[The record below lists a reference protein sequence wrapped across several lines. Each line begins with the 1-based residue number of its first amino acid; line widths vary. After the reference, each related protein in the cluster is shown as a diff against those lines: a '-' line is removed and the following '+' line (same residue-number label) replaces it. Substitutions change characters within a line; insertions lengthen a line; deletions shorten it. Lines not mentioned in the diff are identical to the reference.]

1 MADSR
6 SPTDISCGW
15 RIGSNCICYFDWR
28 IWCNKLSYSQ
38 KQRNS
43 ASHNLASTLTTRR
56 RTAHS
61 GIRALR
67 HYCCHQHDCN
77 IFDRHV
83 ATRQKGKVMLA
94 LTDIT
99 LNYEGRTILDNASLS
114 VARGEIVSLVGPSG
128 SGKTTLLRVIA
139 GLEQPSQGTVVI
151 DNKLMT
157 GIPTHKR
164 DVGLVFQDNQLFPH
178 LCVFDNIAYSLRVK
192 RVSKAL
198 QIEKVNE
205 MLSLIGMEDLARR
218 DVGQLSGG
226 EAKRIAVARALVAD
240 PFILLLDEP
249 LTGLDAELRDRL
261 LEDMG
266 ALLRARRTTVVHVT
280 HDHNE
285 ATRLSDRVVDVR
297 TLGQSG
303 VQLQ

>member
-1 MADSR
+1 
-6 SPTDISCGW
+6 
-15 RIGSNCICYFDWR
+15 
-28 IWCNKLSYSQ
+28 
-38 KQRNS
+38 
-43 ASHNLASTLTTRR
+43 
-56 RTAHS
+56 
-61 GIRALR
+61 
-67 HYCCHQHDCN
+67 
-77 IFDRHV
+77 
-83 ATRQKGKVMLA
+83 MLA

-99 LNYEGRTILDNASLS
+99 IDYEGRTILDNACLS
-114 VARGEIVSLVGPSG
+114 VSRGEIVSLVGPSG

-139 GLEQPSQGTVVI
+139 GLELPSRGTVVI

-178 LCVFDNIAYSLRVK
+178 LSVFDNIAYSLRIK

-205 MLSLIGMEDLARR
+205 MLSLIGMENLAHR

-249 LTGLDAELRDRL
+249 LTGLDTELHDRL
-261 LEDMG
+261 LDDMG
-266 ALLRARRTTVVHVT
+266 ALLRARQTTVVHVT

-285 ATRLSDRVVDVR
+285 AARLSDRVVDVR
-297 TLGQSG
+297 TLGQSRS
-303 VQLQ
+303 QLQ

>member
-1 MADSR
+1 
-6 SPTDISCGW
+6 
-15 RIGSNCICYFDWR
+15 
-28 IWCNKLSYSQ
+28 
-38 KQRNS
+38 
-43 ASHNLASTLTTRR
+43 
-56 RTAHS
+56 
-61 GIRALR
+61 
-67 HYCCHQHDCN
+67 
-77 IFDRHV
+77 
-83 ATRQKGKVMLA
+83 MLA

-99 LNYEGRTILDNASLS
+99 LNYEGRTILDNACLS

-139 GLEQPSQGTVVI
+139 GLELPSRGTVVI

-178 LCVFDNIAYSLRVK
+178 LCVFDNIAYSLRIK

-218 DVGQLSGG
+218 AVGQLSGG

-249 LTGLDAELRDRL
+249 LTGLDAELHDRL

>member
-1 MADSR
+1 
-6 SPTDISCGW
+6 
-15 RIGSNCICYFDWR
+15 
-28 IWCNKLSYSQ
+28 
-38 KQRNS
+38 
-43 ASHNLASTLTTRR
+43 
-56 RTAHS
+56 
-61 GIRALR
+61 
-67 HYCCHQHDCN
+67 
-77 IFDRHV
+77 
-83 ATRQKGKVMLA
+83 MLA
-94 LTDIT
+94 LTNIII
-99 LNYEGRTILDNASLS
+99 NYEGRTILDNACLS

-139 GLEQPSQGTVVI
+139 GLELPSRGTVVI

-178 LCVFDNIAYSLRVK
+178 LCVFDNIAYSLRIK

-198 QIEKVNE
+198 QSEKVNE

-218 DVGQLSGG
+218 AVGQLSGG

-249 LTGLDAELRDRL
+249 LTGLDAELHDRL

>member
-1 MADSR
+1 
-6 SPTDISCGW
+6 
-15 RIGSNCICYFDWR
+15 
-28 IWCNKLSYSQ
+28 
-38 KQRNS
+38 
-43 ASHNLASTLTTRR
+43 
-56 RTAHS
+56 
-61 GIRALR
+61 
-67 HYCCHQHDCN
+67 
-77 IFDRHV
+77 
-83 ATRQKGKVMLA
+83 MLA
-94 LTDIT
+94 LAGIT
-99 LNYEGRTILDNASLS
+99 INYEGRTILDNACLS

-139 GLEQPSQGTVVI
+139 GLELPSRGTVVI

-178 LCVFDNIAYSLRVK
+178 LCVFDNIAYSLRIK

-218 DVGQLSGG
+218 DVDQLSGG

-249 LTGLDAELRDRL
+249 LTGLDAELHDRL
-261 LEDMG
+261 LDDMG

-303 VQLQ
+303 VQVQ

>member
-1 MADSR
+1 
-6 SPTDISCGW
+6 
-15 RIGSNCICYFDWR
+15 
-28 IWCNKLSYSQ
+28 
-38 KQRNS
+38 
-43 ASHNLASTLTTRR
+43 
-56 RTAHS
+56 
-61 GIRALR
+61 
-67 HYCCHQHDCN
+67 
-77 IFDRHV
+77 
-83 ATRQKGKVMLA
+83 MLA

-99 LNYEGRTILDNASLS
+99 INYEGRTILDSACLS

-139 GLEQPSQGTVVI
+139 GLEHPSQGTVVI

-157 GIPTHKR
+157 GVPTHKR

-178 LCVFDNIAYSLRVK
+178 LSVFDNIAYSLRIK

-205 MLSLIGMEDLARR
+205 MLSLIGMENLAHR

-249 LTGLDAELRDRL
+249 LTGLDTELHDRL
-261 LEDMG
+261 LDDMG
-266 ALLRARRTTVVHVT
+266 ALLRARQTTVVHVT

-285 ATRLSDRVVDVR
+285 AARLSDRVVDVR
-297 TLGQSG
+297 TLGQSHS
-303 VQLQ
+303 QLQ

>member
-1 MADSR
+1 MLD
-6 SPTDISCGW
+6 
-15 RIGSNCICYFDWR
+15 
-28 IWCNKLSYSQ
+28 
-38 KQRNS
+38 
-43 ASHNLASTLTTRR
+43 LA
-56 RTAHS
+56 
-61 GIRALR
+61 GIT
-67 HYCCHQHDCN
+67 
-77 IFDRHV
+77 I
-83 ATRQKGKVMLA
+83 
-94 LTDIT
+94 
-99 LNYEGRTILDNASLS
+99 NYEGRTILDNACLS

-139 GLEQPSQGTVVI
+139 GLELPSRGTVVI

-178 LCVFDNIAYSLRVK
+178 LSVFDNIAYSLRIK

-218 DVGQLSGG
+218 DVDQLSGG

-249 LTGLDAELRDRL
+249 LTGLDAELHDRL
-261 LEDMG
+261 LDDMG

>member
-1 MADSR
+1 
-6 SPTDISCGW
+6 
-15 RIGSNCICYFDWR
+15 
-28 IWCNKLSYSQ
+28 
-38 KQRNS
+38 
-43 ASHNLASTLTTRR
+43 
-56 RTAHS
+56 
-61 GIRALR
+61 
-67 HYCCHQHDCN
+67 
-77 IFDRHV
+77 
-83 ATRQKGKVMLA
+83 MLA

-99 LNYEGRTILDNASLS
+99 INYEGRTILDHACLS

-128 SGKTTLLRVIA
+128 SGKTSLLRVIA
-139 GLEQPSQGTVVI
+139 GLEQPNHGTVVI

-178 LCVFDNIAYSLRVK
+178 LSVFDNVAYSLRIK
-192 RVSKAL
+192 RVAKAQ

-205 MLSLIGMEDLARR
+205 VLSLVGMQDLAHR
-218 DVGQLSGG
+218 DVEHLSGG

-249 LTGLDAELRDRL
+249 LTGLDTELHDRL

-266 ALLRARRTTVVHVT
+266 VLLRTRGTTVVHVT

-285 ATRLSDRVVDVR
+285 ATRLSNRVVDVR
-297 TLGQSG
+297 TLGQPRS
-303 VQLQ
+303 QLQ

>member
-1 MADSR
+1 
-6 SPTDISCGW
+6 
-15 RIGSNCICYFDWR
+15 
-28 IWCNKLSYSQ
+28 
-38 KQRNS
+38 
-43 ASHNLASTLTTRR
+43 
-56 RTAHS
+56 
-61 GIRALR
+61 
-67 HYCCHQHDCN
+67 
-77 IFDRHV
+77 
-83 ATRQKGKVMLA
+83 MLA
-94 LTDIT
+94 LAGIT
-99 LNYEGRTILDNASLS
+99 INYEGRTILDNACLS

-139 GLEQPSQGTVVI
+139 GLELPSRGTVVI

-178 LCVFDNIAYSLRVK
+178 LSVFDNIAYSLRIK

-205 MLSLIGMEDLARR
+205 MLSLIGMEDLAHR

-249 LTGLDAELRDRL
+249 LTGLDAELHDRL
-261 LEDMG
+261 LDDMG

>member
-1 MADSR
+1 
-6 SPTDISCGW
+6 
-15 RIGSNCICYFDWR
+15 
-28 IWCNKLSYSQ
+28 
-38 KQRNS
+38 
-43 ASHNLASTLTTRR
+43 
-56 RTAHS
+56 
-61 GIRALR
+61 
-67 HYCCHQHDCN
+67 
-77 IFDRHV
+77 
-83 ATRQKGKVMLA
+83 MLA

-99 LNYEGRTILDNASLS
+99 LKYEGRTILDNASLS

-157 GIPTHKR
+157 GIPTHER

-178 LCVFDNIAYSLRVK
+178 LCVFDNIAYSLRIK

-226 EAKRIAVARALVAD
+226 EAKRIAVARALVAV

-297 TLGQSG
+297 TLGQPRS
-303 VQLQ
+303 QLP

>member
-1 MADSR
+1 
-6 SPTDISCGW
+6 
-15 RIGSNCICYFDWR
+15 
-28 IWCNKLSYSQ
+28 
-38 KQRNS
+38 
-43 ASHNLASTLTTRR
+43 
-56 RTAHS
+56 
-61 GIRALR
+61 
-67 HYCCHQHDCN
+67 
-77 IFDRHV
+77 
-83 ATRQKGKVMLA
+83 MLA

-99 LNYEGRTILDNASLS
+99 INYEGRTILDNACLS

-139 GLEQPSQGTVVI
+139 GLEQPSQGTVII

-178 LCVFDNIAYSLRVK
+178 LSVFDNIAYSLRIK

-205 MLSLIGMEDLARR
+205 MLSLIGMENLAHR

-249 LTGLDAELRDRL
+249 LTGLDTELHDRL
-261 LEDMG
+261 LDDMG
-266 ALLRARRTTVVHVT
+266 ALLRARQTTVVHVT

-285 ATRLSDRVVDVR
+285 AARLSDRVVDVR
-297 TLGQSG
+297 TLGQSRS
-303 VQLQ
+303 QLQ

>member
-1 MADSR
+1 
-6 SPTDISCGW
+6 
-15 RIGSNCICYFDWR
+15 
-28 IWCNKLSYSQ
+28 
-38 KQRNS
+38 
-43 ASHNLASTLTTRR
+43 
-56 RTAHS
+56 
-61 GIRALR
+61 
-67 HYCCHQHDCN
+67 
-77 IFDRHV
+77 
-83 ATRQKGKVMLA
+83 MLA
-94 LTDIT
+94 LTNIT
-99 LNYEGRTILDNASLS
+99 INYEGRTILDSACLS

-139 GLEQPSQGTVVI
+139 GLEHPSQGTVVI

-157 GIPTHKR
+157 GVPTHKR

-178 LCVFDNIAYSLRVK
+178 LSVFDNIAYSLRIK

-205 MLSLIGMEDLARR
+205 MLSLIGMEDLAHR

-249 LTGLDAELRDRL
+249 LTGLDTELHDRL
-261 LEDMG
+261 LDDMG
-266 ALLRARRTTVVHVT
+266 ALLRARQTTVVHVT

-285 ATRLSDRVVDVR
+285 AARLSDRVVDVR
-297 TLGQSG
+297 TLGQSRS
-303 VQLQ
+303 QLQ

>member
-1 MADSR
+1 
-6 SPTDISCGW
+6 
-15 RIGSNCICYFDWR
+15 
-28 IWCNKLSYSQ
+28 
-38 KQRNS
+38 
-43 ASHNLASTLTTRR
+43 
-56 RTAHS
+56 
-61 GIRALR
+61 
-67 HYCCHQHDCN
+67 
-77 IFDRHV
+77 
-83 ATRQKGKVMLA
+83 MLA

-99 LNYEGRTILDNASLS
+99 IKYEGRTILDNACLS
-114 VARGEIVSLVGPSG
+114 VSRGEIVSLVGPSG

-151 DNKLMT
+151 DDKLMT

-178 LCVFDNIAYSLRVK
+178 LCVFDNIAYSLRIK

-240 PFILLLDEP
+240 PYILLLDEP
-249 LTGLDAELRDRL
+249 LTGLDAELHDRL
-261 LEDMG
+261 LDDMG
-266 ALLRARRTTVVHVT
+266 ALLRARQTTVVHVT

-285 ATRLSDRVVDVR
+285 AARLSDRVVDVR
-297 TLGQSG
+297 SLGQSRS
-303 VQLQ
+303 QLQ

>member
-1 MADSR
+1 
-6 SPTDISCGW
+6 
-15 RIGSNCICYFDWR
+15 
-28 IWCNKLSYSQ
+28 
-38 KQRNS
+38 
-43 ASHNLASTLTTRR
+43 
-56 RTAHS
+56 
-61 GIRALR
+61 
-67 HYCCHQHDCN
+67 
-77 IFDRHV
+77 
-83 ATRQKGKVMLA
+83 MLA
-94 LTDIT
+94 LTNIT
-99 LNYEGRTILDNASLS
+99 INYEGRTILDSACLS

-139 GLEQPSQGTVVI
+139 GLEHPSQGTVVI

-157 GIPTHKR
+157 GVPTHKR

-178 LCVFDNIAYSLRVK
+178 LSVFDNIAYSLRIK

-205 MLSLIGMEDLARR
+205 MLSLIGMENLAHR

-249 LTGLDAELRDRL
+249 LTGLDTELHDRL
-261 LEDMG
+261 LDDMG
-266 ALLRARRTTVVHVT
+266 ALLRARQTTVVHVT

-285 ATRLSDRVVDVR
+285 AARLSDRVVDVR
-297 TLGQSG
+297 TLGQSRS
-303 VQLQ
+303 QLQ

>member
-1 MADSR
+1 
-6 SPTDISCGW
+6 
-15 RIGSNCICYFDWR
+15 
-28 IWCNKLSYSQ
+28 
-38 KQRNS
+38 
-43 ASHNLASTLTTRR
+43 
-56 RTAHS
+56 
-61 GIRALR
+61 
-67 HYCCHQHDCN
+67 
-77 IFDRHV
+77 
-83 ATRQKGKVMLA
+83 MLA
-94 LTDIT
+94 LADIT
-99 LNYEGRTILDNASLS
+99 INYEGRTILDNACLS

-139 GLEQPSQGTVVI
+139 GLEQPIQGTVVI

-178 LCVFDNIAYSLRVK
+178 LSVFDNIAYSLRIK

-205 MLSLIGMEDLARR
+205 MLSLIGMEDLAHR

-226 EAKRIAVARALVAD
+226 EAKRIAVARALVAG

-249 LTGLDAELRDRL
+249 LTGLDAELHDRL
-261 LEDMG
+261 LDDIG
-266 ALLRARRTTVVHVT
+266 ALLRARKTTVVHVT

-297 TLGQSG
+297 YLGQSG

>member
-1 MADSR
+1 
-6 SPTDISCGW
+6 
-15 RIGSNCICYFDWR
+15 
-28 IWCNKLSYSQ
+28 
-38 KQRNS
+38 
-43 ASHNLASTLTTRR
+43 
-56 RTAHS
+56 
-61 GIRALR
+61 
-67 HYCCHQHDCN
+67 
-77 IFDRHV
+77 
-83 ATRQKGKVMLA
+83 MLA

-99 LNYEGRTILDNASLS
+99 LIYEGQTILDSASLS
-114 VARGEIVSLVGPSG
+114 VARGEIISLVGPSG

-151 DNKLMT
+151 DNKLMI
-157 GIPTHKR
+157 GIPTYKR

-205 MLSLIGMEDLARR
+205 MLSLIGMEDLAHR

-249 LTGLDAELRDRL
+249 LTGLDAELHDRL
-261 LEDMG
+261 LDDMG
-266 ALLRARRTTVVHVT
+266 ALLRARGTTVVHVT

>member
-1 MADSR
+1 
-6 SPTDISCGW
+6 
-15 RIGSNCICYFDWR
+15 
-28 IWCNKLSYSQ
+28 
-38 KQRNS
+38 
-43 ASHNLASTLTTRR
+43 
-56 RTAHS
+56 
-61 GIRALR
+61 
-67 HYCCHQHDCN
+67 
-77 IFDRHV
+77 
-83 ATRQKGKVMLA
+83 MLA

-99 LNYEGRTILDNASLS
+99 LNYEGRTILDSASLN

-139 GLEQPSQGTVVI
+139 GLEQPSQGNVVI
-151 DNKLMT
+151 DGKLMT
-157 GIPTHKR
+157 GVPTHKR

-178 LCVFDNIAYSLRVK
+178 LCVFDNIAYSLRIK

-205 MLSLIGMEDLARR
+205 MLSLVGMEDLARR
-218 DVGQLSGG
+218 DVGNLSGG

-249 LTGLDAELRDRL
+249 LTGLDVELRDRL

-266 ALLRARRTTVVHVT
+266 ALLRTRGTTVVHVT

-285 ATRLSDRVVDVR
+285 AARLSDRVVDVR

>member
-1 MADSR
+1 
-6 SPTDISCGW
+6 
-15 RIGSNCICYFDWR
+15 
-28 IWCNKLSYSQ
+28 
-38 KQRNS
+38 
-43 ASHNLASTLTTRR
+43 
-56 RTAHS
+56 
-61 GIRALR
+61 
-67 HYCCHQHDCN
+67 
-77 IFDRHV
+77 
-83 ATRQKGKVMLA
+83 MLA

-99 LNYEGRTILDNASLS
+99 INYEGRTILDSACLS

-139 GLEQPSQGTVVI
+139 GLEHPSQGTVVI

-157 GIPTHKR
+157 GVPTHKR

-178 LCVFDNIAYSLRVK
+178 LSVFDNIAYSLRIK

-205 MLSLIGMEDLARR
+205 MLSLIGMENLAHR

-249 LTGLDAELRDRL
+249 LTGLDTELHDRL
-261 LEDMG
+261 LDEMG
-266 ALLRARRTTVVHVT
+266 ALLRTRGTTVVHVT

-303 VQLQ
+303 SQLQ

>member
-1 MADSR
+1 
-6 SPTDISCGW
+6 
-15 RIGSNCICYFDWR
+15 
-28 IWCNKLSYSQ
+28 
-38 KQRNS
+38 
-43 ASHNLASTLTTRR
+43 
-56 RTAHS
+56 
-61 GIRALR
+61 
-67 HYCCHQHDCN
+67 
-77 IFDRHV
+77 
-83 ATRQKGKVMLA
+83 MLA

-99 LNYEGRTILDNASLS
+99 LNYEGRTILNNASLS

-139 GLEQPSQGTVVI
+139 GLELPSQGNVVI
-151 DNKLMT
+151 DGKLMT
-157 GIPTHKR
+157 GVPTHKR

-178 LCVFDNIAYSLRVK
+178 LCVFDNIAYSLRIK

-205 MLSLIGMEDLARR
+205 MLSLVGMEDLARR
-218 DVGQLSGG
+218 DVGNLSGG

-249 LTGLDAELRDRL
+249 LTGLDVELRDRL

-266 ALLRARRTTVVHVT
+266 ALLRTRGTTVVHVT

-285 ATRLSDRVVDVR
+285 AARLSNRVVDVR

>member
-1 MADSR
+1 
-6 SPTDISCGW
+6 
-15 RIGSNCICYFDWR
+15 
-28 IWCNKLSYSQ
+28 
-38 KQRNS
+38 
-43 ASHNLASTLTTRR
+43 
-56 RTAHS
+56 
-61 GIRALR
+61 
-67 HYCCHQHDCN
+67 
-77 IFDRHV
+77 
-83 ATRQKGKVMLA
+83 MLA

-99 LNYEGRTILDNASLS
+99 INYAGRTILDSACLS

-139 GLEQPSQGTVVI
+139 GLEEPSQGKVVI
-151 DNKLMT
+151 GNKLMT

-178 LCVFDNIAYSLRVK
+178 LCVFDNIAYSLRIK
-192 RVSKAL
+192 RVAKDL

-205 MLSLIGMEDLARR
+205 MLSLIGMEDLAHR
-218 DVGQLSGG
+218 DVGSLSGG

-249 LTGLDAELRDRL
+249 LTGLDAELHDRL
-261 LEDMG
+261 LDEMG
-266 ALLRARRTTVVHVT
+266 ALLRTRGTTVVHVT

-303 VQLQ
+303 SQLQ

>member
-1 MADSR
+1 
-6 SPTDISCGW
+6 
-15 RIGSNCICYFDWR
+15 
-28 IWCNKLSYSQ
+28 
-38 KQRNS
+38 
-43 ASHNLASTLTTRR
+43 
-56 RTAHS
+56 
-61 GIRALR
+61 
-67 HYCCHQHDCN
+67 
-77 IFDRHV
+77 
-83 ATRQKGKVMLA
+83 MLA

-99 LNYEGRTILDNASLS
+99 LNYEGRTILDNACLS

-139 GLEQPSQGTVVI
+139 GLELPSRGTVVI

-178 LCVFDNIAYSLRVK
+178 LCVFDNIAYSLRIK

-218 DVGQLSGG
+218 AVGQLSGG

-249 LTGLDAELRDRL
+249 LTGLDAELHDRL

-266 ALLRARRTTVVHVT
+266 ALLRARRTTVMHVT

>member
-1 MADSR
+1 
-6 SPTDISCGW
+6 
-15 RIGSNCICYFDWR
+15 
-28 IWCNKLSYSQ
+28 
-38 KQRNS
+38 
-43 ASHNLASTLTTRR
+43 
-56 RTAHS
+56 
-61 GIRALR
+61 
-67 HYCCHQHDCN
+67 
-77 IFDRHV
+77 
-83 ATRQKGKVMLA
+83 MLA

-99 LNYEGRTILDNASLS
+99 LNYEGRTILNNASLS

-139 GLEQPSQGTVVI
+139 GLEQPSQGNVVI
-151 DNKLMT
+151 DGKLMA
-157 GIPTHKR
+157 GVPTHKR

-178 LCVFDNIAYSLRVK
+178 LCVFDNIAYSLRIK
-192 RVSKAL
+192 RVSQSL

-266 ALLRARRTTVVHVT
+266 ALLRTRGTTVVHVT

-285 ATRLSDRVVDVR
+285 AARLSNRVVDVR

>member
-1 MADSR
+1 
-6 SPTDISCGW
+6 
-15 RIGSNCICYFDWR
+15 
-28 IWCNKLSYSQ
+28 
-38 KQRNS
+38 
-43 ASHNLASTLTTRR
+43 
-56 RTAHS
+56 
-61 GIRALR
+61 
-67 HYCCHQHDCN
+67 
-77 IFDRHV
+77 
-83 ATRQKGKVMLA
+83 MLA

-99 LNYEGRTILDNASLS
+99 LNYEGRTILDSACLS

-139 GLEQPSQGTVVI
+139 GLEHPSQGTVVI

-157 GIPTHKR
+157 GVPTHKR

-178 LCVFDNIAYSLRVK
+178 LSIFDNIAYSLRIK

-205 MLSLIGMEDLARR
+205 MLSLIGMENLAHR

-249 LTGLDAELRDRL
+249 LTGLDTELHDRL
-261 LEDMG
+261 LDDMG
-266 ALLRARRTTVVHVT
+266 ALLRARQTTVVHVT

-285 ATRLSDRVVDVR
+285 AARLSDRVVDVR
-297 TLGQSG
+297 TLGQSRS
-303 VQLQ
+303 QLQ

>member
-1 MADSR
+1 
-6 SPTDISCGW
+6 
-15 RIGSNCICYFDWR
+15 
-28 IWCNKLSYSQ
+28 
-38 KQRNS
+38 
-43 ASHNLASTLTTRR
+43 
-56 RTAHS
+56 
-61 GIRALR
+61 
-67 HYCCHQHDCN
+67 
-77 IFDRHV
+77 
-83 ATRQKGKVMLA
+83 MLA

-99 LNYEGRTILDNASLS
+99 LKYEGRTILDSASLS

-139 GLEQPSQGTVVI
+139 GLEHPSQGTVVI

-157 GIPTHKR
+157 GVPTHKR

-178 LCVFDNIAYSLRVK
+178 LSVFDNIAYSLRIK

-205 MLSLIGMEDLARR
+205 MLSLIGMENLAHR

-249 LTGLDAELRDRL
+249 LTGLDTELHDRL
-261 LEDMG
+261 LDDMG
-266 ALLRARRTTVVHVT
+266 ALLRARQTTVVHVT

-285 ATRLSDRVVDVR
+285 AARLSDRVVDVR
-297 TLGQSG
+297 TLGQSRS
-303 VQLQ
+303 QLQ

>member
-1 MADSR
+1 
-6 SPTDISCGW
+6 
-15 RIGSNCICYFDWR
+15 
-28 IWCNKLSYSQ
+28 
-38 KQRNS
+38 
-43 ASHNLASTLTTRR
+43 
-56 RTAHS
+56 
-61 GIRALR
+61 
-67 HYCCHQHDCN
+67 
-77 IFDRHV
+77 
-83 ATRQKGKVMLA
+83 MLA

-99 LNYEGRTILDNASLS
+99 IHYEGRTILDNASLS
-114 VARGEIVSLVGPSG
+114 VAPGEIVSLVGPSG

-178 LCVFDNIAYSLRVK
+178 LCVFDNIAYSLRIK

-205 MLSLIGMEDLARR
+205 MLSLIGREDLAHR

-240 PFILLLDEP
+240 PFVLLLDEP
-249 LTGLDAELRDRL
+249 LTGLDAELHDRL
-261 LEDMG
+261 LDDMG
-266 ALLRARRTTVVHVT
+266 ALLRARGTTVVHVT

-297 TLGQSG
+297 TLGQPRS
-303 VQLQ
+303 QLQ